1 MTSRTY
7 LFYDIETTGLN
18 KCFDQVLNFA
28 AIRTNSNLET
38 LSEHEFDI
46 KLNPDV
52 IPSPESLLIH
62 GMGLESMQEGMRECD
77 AMVEIHKLM
86 NEPGTIS
93 LGYNTLGFDDEFLR
107 FSFFR
112 HFLSPYTHQFANQCR
127 RMDLYPI
134 TTLYHLYDQE
144 VNVKWPE
151 VDGKVSLK
159 LEELNRVNQ
168 FVEGAS
174 HNAMV
179 DVKATLELARRFHEN
194 EPMWNYACQYFEKT
208 TDQNR
213 QQSISDFITS
223 NIARYNVALMVNG
236 PFGSANNFL
245 VPALCLGP
253 HQFYRNQTLWLRLD
267 REDLIDKLTEST
279 AAKDHQIVR
288 KRHGEAPFVLP
299 CRDHYQE
306 ALTDERLDIMNDNL
320 TWLEDNSNILD
331 ELQQNV
337 CREKY
342 PEIESLD
349 CQATLYAMG
358 FPTPDQS
365 RRHTQFALADMKKK
379 GELIRGL
386 THPTRHS
393 LAIRLIG
400 RYEPELLN
408 DIDRQEYDEYIA
420 ALYQDKKPM
429 NDYRG
434 EPRRNAAE
442 ALAEVK
448 ELKEKYKDEKDGIR
462 LISELE
468 EELQQ
473 SVAAHAIIEVE
484 ETV

>member
-1 MTSRTY
+1 MTTNRTY

-18 KCFDQVLNFA
+18 LCFDQVVNFA
-28 AIRTNSNLET
+28 AIRTNSDLET
-38 LSEHEFDI
+38 ISEHQFDI

-52 IPSPESLLIH
+52 IPSPGASLVH
-62 GMGLESMQEGMRECD
+62 RMTLENMQEGMPECE

-86 NEPGTIS
+86 NVPGTVS

-127 RMDLYPI
+127 RMDIYPI
-134 TTLYHLYDQE
+134 ATLYQLYCNDCIE
-144 VNVKWPE
+144 WPE
-151 VDGKVSLK
+151 VDGKTSLK
-159 LEELNRVNQ
+159 LEHINRANNLA
-168 FVEGAS
+168 EGEA

-179 DVKATLELARRFHEN
+179 DVSATLELARIFHQN

-208 TDQNR
+208 VDQNR
-213 QQSISDFITS
+213 QRSLSDYISSNQSRYP
-223 NIARYNVALMVNG
+223 IALLVNG
-236 PFGSANNFL
+236 SFGSDNQFL
-245 VPALCLGP
+245 VPSLCLGP

-267 REDLIDKLTEST
+267 TPDLIEQLTNST
-279 AAKDHQIVR
+279 SPSNHRIVR

-306 ALTDERLDIMNDNL
+306 PVTDERMDLMQSNL
-320 TWLEDNSNILD
+320 TWLEDNFELLD
-331 ELQQNV
+331 ELQQNT
-337 CREKY
+337 CRDKY

-349 CQATLYAMG
+349 FQATLYAMG

-379 GELIRGL
+379 SDLIRGL

-400 RYEPELLN
+400 RYEPDMLN
-408 DIDRQEYDEYIA
+408 DIDRQEFDDYIA
-420 ALYQDKKPM
+420 TLYQDVTPM

-434 EPRRNAAE
+434 EPRRNAVV
-442 ALAEVK
+442 ALQEIK
-448 ELKEKYKDEKDGIR
+448 ELKTTHANNAEN
-462 LISELE
+462 LVLLTELE

-473 SVAAHAIIEVE
+473 SVAAYAMLA
-484 ETV
+484 ETA

>member
-1 MTSRTY
+1 MTNKTY

-28 AIRTNSNLET
+28 AIRTNSDLET

-77 AMVEIHKLM
+77 AMVAIHQLM
-86 NEPGTIS
+86 NQPGTIS

-112 HFLSPYTHQFANQCR
+112 HFLSPYTHQFASQCR
-127 RMDLYPI
+127 RMDVYPI
-134 TTLYHLYDQE
+134 ATLYHLYDKNSE
-144 VNVKWPE
+144 IKWPE
-151 VDGKVSLK
+151 VDGKTSLK
-159 LEELNRVNQ
+159 LENINRANNLA
-168 FVEGAS
+168 EGEA

-179 DVKATLELARRFHEN
+179 DVKATLEMARHFHKN
-194 EPMWNYACQYFEKT
+194 EAMWNYACQYFEKT

-213 QQSISDFITS
+213 QQSLSDYISS
-223 NIARYNVALMVNG
+223 NQSRYPIALLVNG
-236 PFGSANNFL
+236 TFGSDNRFL
-245 VPALCLGP
+245 TPALCLGP

-267 REDLIDKLTEST
+267 REDLIDVISESTES
-279 AAKDHQIVR
+279 KDHQIVR

-306 ALTDERLDIMNDNL
+306 PLSDNRLDIMQENL
-320 TWLEDNSNILD
+320 TWLEDHPEILD

-379 GELIRGL
+379 SDLIRGL

-400 RYEPELLN
+400 RYEPDMLN

-434 EPRRNAAE
+434 EPRRNAAK
-442 ALAEVK
+442 ALEEVK
-448 ELKEKYKDEKDGIR
+448 QLKQDHKDKDNQDGMK
-462 LISELE
+462 LVTELE

-473 SVAAHAIIEVE
+473 SVAAHAIIEEVA
-484 ETV
+484 